1 MSNLPPPTPGGPAFQ
16 PEQPTTAFNPLP
28 PINAPAPKK
37 RSKRLFVIIGAAVVV
52 VAALV
57 VVGLLVFGGDDDGD
71 KVDTKTAS
79 GAVEDVTDAA
89 SLDSSTHAALLKECP
104 FDGVDDLA
112 AGAPKGFDADG
123 AAGGDDQAL
132 VTQSAQKE
140 DPPLLQC
147 STATD
152 DLSLGFGVVA
162 AAQPPTGLQ
171 DYINRSLTDATGKFE
186 HTSSFR
192 GGTLLPFCT
201 EPKEGSG
208 QLPLCA
214 TVWYDKQLLTGIFTR
229 GDVSSTDVTTAWVK
243 EDLDDLINDLE
254 NADADRVEVTQTAG
268 FDIDSAKAA
277 ANLTK
282 VIDAANVDGTAGT
295 SAPQDSCLFADMDA
309 LLTSAP
315 AGLDQSQVS
324 GVAVD
329 AQIASALDD
338 GDPSLFQCL
347 RANDDQSSMYGVFIA
362 AAPPADF
369 KSYAKRSSGATS
381 VQFADDD
388 GTPLRGGTLHAY
400 CGSDNGAVTFCESD
414 WVSDDL
420 QVGVFANFDGVTA
433 ADTTTWLT
441 ANLDVLIASIEAADA
456 TAVTPAA
463 G

>member
-28 PINAPAPKK
+28 PINEPAPKK

-112 AGAPKGFDADG
+112 DDAPKGFDADG

-229 GDVSSTDVTTAWVK
+229 GDGSSTDVTTAWVK
-243 EDLDDLINDLE
+243 DGSRRSDRRPRERRRRPRRGHPDGRFRHRQREGGGEPHQGDRRGERRRDGRDL
-254 NADADRVEVTQTAG
+254 G
-268 FDIDSAKAA
+268 
-277 ANLTK
+277 
-282 VIDAANVDGTAGT
+282 
-295 SAPQDSCLFADMDA
+295 
-309 LLTSAP
+309 P
-315 AGLDQSQVS
+315 AGQLPRRRH
-324 GVAVD
+324 GRVADV
-329 AQIASALDD
+329 
-338 GDPSLFQCL
+338 
-347 RANDDQSSMYGVFIA
+347 
-362 AAPPADF
+362 
-369 KSYAKRSSGATS
+369 GARRGSTS
-381 VQFADDD
+381 
-388 GTPLRGGTLHAY
+388 PR
-400 CGSDNGAVTFCESD
+400 
-414 WVSDDL
+414 
-420 QVGVFANFDGVTA
+420 
-433 ADTTTWLT
+433 
-441 ANLDVLIASIEAADA
+441 
-456 TAVTPAA
+456 
-463 G
+463 